1 MSAKQSVSIGL
12 ALGSGSAR
20 GWAHIGV
27 IEALEENNIP
37 IDYIAGT
44 SIGAFV
50 GAVYA
55 AGDIN
60 SLKEFALR
68 MDWKMV
74 LSYFDVVFP
83 KSGFLDGKKV
93 HDLFSMHT
101 NAQTFA
107 DFRIPVRMLATD
119 LNSGQ
124 QVILDS
130 GNIIESIRASVSVP
144 GVFTPVRRG
153 NQMLV
158 DGGLVNPVPV
168 DVARSMGAAV
178 VIAVDLNTGLVR
190 RKADS
195 EPRRIKSTTS
205 ESAFDELQNSKNE
218 MIAKLARSY
227 VGAEKMIRD
236 KIGSWFDRDDSKP
249 NILEVMGSSLGIM
262 EEQIARIN
270 LALNPPDVLIQPRL
284 GDLKMFDFDQ
294 AERSIAEG
302 YQRTIEQMG
311 TIQELIDQE

>member
-1 MSAKQSVSIGL
+1 MKKIGL

-27 IEALEENNIP
+27 IEALEENNIV
-37 IDYIAGT
+37 IDCIAGT

-55 AGDIN
+55 AGEIK

-68 MDWKMV
+68 MNWKMV

-124 QVILDS
+124 QVALDS

-144 GVFTPVRRG
+144 GIFTPVRRG
-153 NQMLV
+153 DQMLV

-168 DVARSMGAAV
+168 DVTRSMGAEV
-178 VIAVDLNTGLVR
+178 VIAVDLNTGRVHR
-190 RKADS
+190 YADS
-195 EPRRIKSTTS
+195 ESRKTKTDTS
-205 ESAFDELQNSKNE
+205 ESAFNELQKSKNE

-227 VGAEKMIRD
+227 VGAEKKFRD
-236 KIGSWFDRDDSKP
+236 KIGTWFDRDDPKP

-270 LALNPPDVLIQPRL
+270 LAISPPDVLIRPRL

-302 YQRTIEQMG
+302 YERTIEQID
-311 TIQELIDQE
+311 TIRELHLL